1 MFHSI
6 EVFHGEGAWSGL
18 VQSTEVQ
25 PLRFVYPSAYLNSYD
40 ESAAKPH
47 YLHSKNAGELQDMPL

>member
-1 MFHSI
+1 MFRSI

-18 VQSTEVQ
+18 VESTEVQ
-25 PLRFVYPSAYLNSYD
+25 PLRFICASACLNSCD

-47 YLHSKNAGELQDMPL
+47 YLLSRNAAELQDMPL